1 MQDTEGTLTLSGK
14 DPSPFRAVPTIGGDN
29 GRHVGECLESGGRTK
44 LNKIELNGN
53 QGELPRRARYSQ
65 SVSSSSCTH
74 PFAIHIHKPTIPT
87 TNTTGQRPLGWC
99 QWHHFRHCST
109 NLPLT
114 ADVALKE
121 RTKRRR

>member
-1 MQDTEGTLTLSGK
+1 MNPRCNAYPKMGSGRDTEGTLTLSGK

-53 QGELPRRARYSQ
+53 QGELPRRAR
-65 SVSSSSCTH
+65 
-74 PFAIHIHKPTIPT
+74 
-87 TNTTGQRPLGWC
+87 
-99 QWHHFRHCST
+99 HCST